1 MWSLGLGAAL
11 IGLGI
16 PVAVC
21 IGLAA
26 TMALASTGT
35 PLLVIPQQL
44 FANLNSFGLL
54 AIPFFML
61 TGAIMDS
68 GGVSKRIIDFSQAL
82 VGFIR
87 GGIGH
92 VTIIAS
98 MFFADLSG
106 SATADTAAIGSVMI
120 PGMVKKGYAAPFAVA
135 LQSAAG
141 SLGLLSPVSMSMLV
155 YAYTAN
161 VSVGTMFIAG
171 IVPMLL
177 VVISFMVVNYVVAV
191 RRKFLLGQ

>member
-1 MWSLGLGAAL
+1 MWSLGFGAGLIALGV
-11 IGLGI
+11 

-26 TMALASTGT
+26 TLALASTGT

-44 FANLNSFGLL
+44 FANLNNFGLL

-106 SATADTAAIGSVMI
+106 SATADTAAI
-120 PGMVKKGYAAPFAVA
+120 AAYNRRI
-135 LQSAAG
+135 SADPRLFTTFVQVG
-141 SLGLLSPVSMSMLV
+141 DGLS
-155 YAYTAN
+155 
-161 VSVGTMFIAG
+161 VSVK
-171 IVPMLL
+171 LR
-177 VVISFMVVNYVVAV
+177 S
-191 RRKFLLGQ
+191 